1 MNINK
6 NARRGFLY
14 IKRAY
19 FLSSNS
25 AFTFQ
30 CKEFHI
36 EYGQT
41 AKTMGR
47 ERGDGSRVERK
58 PMQYVPQ
65 YSQRLIL
72 VDYVKSSSF
81 FGSVYVWLQNESKYK
96 QNRMSTTDR
105 IRILARSLNQSYCL
119 LIHIVNAP
127 RVGLQISLCKHD

>member
-1 MNINK
+1 MNKNK

-81 FGSVYVWLQNESKYK
+81 SDPCTYGCKTNLNINKTGCRRRTEIESL
-96 QNRMSTTDR
+96 R
-105 IRILARSLNQSYCL
+105 A
-119 LIHIVNAP
+119 H
-127 RVGLQISLCKHD
+127 